1 MEACA
6 GERRREHG
14 ARGFSAPSGGH
25 GSARPAPPA
34 AGCAAENRPAAAA
47 GGGSVRGSL
56 LGALCSPFPP
66 PAEAAEQRHH
76 PERAEASPVRE
87 KGRRLFLALW
97 PGCECL

>member
-25 GSARPAPPA
+25 GSARPARPA

-56 LGALCSPFPP
+56 SARGSLLPL
-66 PAEAAEQRHH
+66 PAARRGCRAA
-76 PERAEASPVRE
+76 ASPGAGGSLTSARE
-87 KGRRLFLALW
+87 RKEAIFSAVARV
-97 PGCECL
+97 